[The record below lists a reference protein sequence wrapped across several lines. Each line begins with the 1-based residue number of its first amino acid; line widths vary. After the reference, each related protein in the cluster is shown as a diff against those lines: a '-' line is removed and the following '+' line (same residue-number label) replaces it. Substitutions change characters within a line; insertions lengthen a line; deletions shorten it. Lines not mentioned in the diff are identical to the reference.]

1 MAIPSLT
8 LDLIMSLDTESKAFW
23 DPSDVEPKP
32 LHPVQVLELAYGL
45 AEEGKL

>member
-1 MAIPSLT
+1 
-8 LDLIMSLDTESKAFW
+8 MSLDTGSKVFW

-32 LHPVQVLELAYGL
+32 LHPVQVLELACGL

>member
-8 LDLIMSLDTESKAFW
+8 LDLIISVNTESKAFW
-23 DPSDVEPKP
+23 EPSDVEPKP
-32 LHPVQVLELAYGL
+32 LHPVQVLQLAYGL